1 VRRKDVDFRSPVT
14 VTRSVDTWVR
24 LVQTLQEAVSGKFL
38 VTVHN
43 GQVIKVARVDR
54 EVRISEMPHPK
65 DKIPGP

>member
-1 VRRKDVDFRSPVT
+1 MRRKEVSFRSPVE
-14 VTRSVDTWVR
+14 VKRGVDTWVR